1 MAERLG
7 AQQADLKDTH
17 ADLDERNRFT
27 EAVLNGV
34 SSGVIGVDENG
45 FINHANEVAGALYEQ
60 PAEALIGQPLNSAMP
75 EFSGILAALNIAP
88 ARRVTREFNIN
99 NPALNGRIIR
109 AAAQMTY
116 GLHGGA
122 IITFDDITDLLTA
135 QRNAAW
141 SDIARRIAHEIKNPL
156 TPIQLSAE
164 RLQARYGQAAD
175 DDQDIFKQCTDTIIR
190 QVEDIGNMVDE
201 FASFRAHAS
210 GAHGRGQFG

>member
-1 MAERLG
+1 
-7 AQQADLKDTH
+7 
-17 ADLDERNRFT
+17 
-27 EAVLNGV
+27 
-34 SSGVIGVDENG
+34 
-45 FINHANEVAGALYEQ
+45 
-60 PAEALIGQPLNSAMP
+60 MP
-75 EFSGILAALNIAP
+75 EFSGILAALNITP

-109 AAAQMTY
+109 AAAQKTH

-175 DDQDIFKQCTDTIIR
+175 DDQDIFKQCTILSSVKWKIS
-190 QVEDIGNMVDE
+190 VIWSVLPL
-201 FASFRAHAS
+201 SRACRRRAWT
-210 GAHGRGQFG
+210 GFG